1 MRAFF
6 RNLLL
11 CVLITG
17 AFPVIDGSVAGASDA
32 GRSGV
37 IAAPEC
43 PAGTNWDAVL
53 RRCVPV

>member
-1 MRAFF
+1 MRAFV
-6 RNLLL
+6 RNLVLSF
-11 CVLITG
+11 LITA
-17 AFPVIDGSVAGASDA
+17 AFPIVDGSVAGANDA

-53 RRCVPV
+53 KRCVPV